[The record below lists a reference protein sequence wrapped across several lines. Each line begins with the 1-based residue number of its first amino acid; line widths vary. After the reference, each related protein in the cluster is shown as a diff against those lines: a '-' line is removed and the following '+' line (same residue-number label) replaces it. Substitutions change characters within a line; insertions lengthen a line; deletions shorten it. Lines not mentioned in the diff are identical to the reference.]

1 MSKSPVIRRNPLKKR
16 LPFPVSFEY
25 VVIALEEKQF
35 LVVETAQE
43 KCLLVVIEG
52 NTYVVPC
59 ERKGDEIRL
68 KDLIFSPYY
77 HQLYFQL
84 LKYDDLCQRNADT
97 LEWSRLPGTA
107 SGRQKQFPNKAR

>member
-25 VVIALEEKQF
+25 VSVALEEKQF
-35 LVVETAQE
+35 LIVETPKE

-68 KDLIFSPYY
+68 KDLIFSPFY

-97 LEWSRLPGTA
+97 LE
-107 SGRQKQFPNKAR
+107 

>member
-1 MSKSPVIRRNPLKKR
+1 MIIRRNPLKKS

-25 VVIALEEKQF
+25 VAVALEEKQF
-35 LVVETAQE
+35 LIVETAKE
-43 KCLLVVIEG
+43 KCLLIVIEG

-59 ERKGDEIRL
+59 ERKGEEIRL

-84 LKYDDLCQRNADT
+84 LKYDDLCNAGRNADT
-97 LEWSRLPGTA
+97 LKWSRLPRTA
-107 SGRQKQFPNKAR
+107 SSRQKQFPDKAR